1 MKTLTITKA
10 DLDETGSYV
19 GQEDVSD
26 FDGHI
31 EIAADLGRVKFS
43 TSVRALGRI
52 RAHIGSGIEAGN
64 GIEAGWGIE
73 AGNGIEAGDGIKAG
87 WGIEAGDG
95 IKAGDGIEAGN
106 GIEAGWGIEAG
117 NGIEAGWGIKAGDG
131 IKAGWGIK
139 AGFSISAKILTARL
153 RIFAGLCAWRLPTPE
168 EMQIHV
174 EVLSGTVAFGEV
186 VSPAKDGGA

>member
-73 AGNGIEAGDGIKAG
+73 AG
-87 WGIEAGDG
+87 
-95 IKAGDGIEAGN
+95 
-106 GIEAGWGIEAG
+106 
-117 NGIEAGWGIKAGDG
+117 DG